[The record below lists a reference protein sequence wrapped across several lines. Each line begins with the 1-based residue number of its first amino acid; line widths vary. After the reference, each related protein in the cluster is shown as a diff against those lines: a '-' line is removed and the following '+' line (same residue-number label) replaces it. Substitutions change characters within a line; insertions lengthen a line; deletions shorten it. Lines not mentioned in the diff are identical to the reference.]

1 MPPTR
6 LAESDMGW
14 SSGTDSHGFR
24 RLLSSLLALSLMG
37 SLWGC
42 DIPTEAPEWDQRWIV
57 PADETTVDVETLLPD
72 GVTVVPG
79 GSAFSVSVDP
89 VSFEETLGNLCT
101 QCQAINGQ
109 VAPKPAFESSIQESA
124 TFPDDVAEATVQK
137 GELVVLATNGFAF
150 DPVRPAAGV
159 TGTLTMSLYDQ
170 SAAGTLLDQIIVD
183 GATESFAVGVTIVK
197 IFEFS
202 GVVRG
207 PLVVV
212 VAVNSPAGDAVT
224 IDVTERLIV
233 DAGVQAL
240 EISSAVIDVSG
251 REFTMDDTE
260 LDLEGVDETVVDH
273 VMSGAL
279 DLEIQ
284 NPWSIGAT
292 FSVTIQGP
300 NTNISKGFNI
310 PPGATSTARVEF
322 SQSEL
327 RSFLG
332 QPNVVLGGH
341 GLVDVGAGQ
350 VTLSPG
356 QVLTL
361 ESQLDLVIR
370 VGGGGD

>member
-6 LAESDMGW
+6 LAESGMGW

-24 RLLSSLLALSLMG
+24 RLLTSLLALSIMG

-42 DIPTEAPEWDQRWIV
+42 DIPTDAPEWEQRWIV

-72 GVTVVPG
+72 GVTVIPG

-89 VSFEETLGNLCT
+89 VSFDETLGNLCAD
-101 QCQAINGQ
+101 CPAVNGM

-124 TFPDDVAEATVQK
+124 ALPDDVAEATVQK
-137 GELVVLATNGFAF
+137 GELVVMATNGFAF
-150 DPVRPAAGV
+150 DPLRPAAGV

-170 SAAGTLLDQIIVD
+170 PAAGILLDQIIVD
-183 GATESFAVGVTIVK
+183 GATESF
-197 IFEFS
+197 
-202 GVVRG
+202 
-207 PLVVV
+207 
-212 VAVNSPAGDAVT
+212 PAGDPVT
-224 IDVTERLIV
+224 IDITERLTV
-233 DAGVQAL
+233 DALVQAL
-240 EISSAVIDVSG
+240 EISSAVIDVSD
-251 REFTMDDTE
+251 REFTMDDTD

-273 VMSGAL
+273 VISGAL

-310 PPGATSTARVEF
+310 PPGATSTALVEF

-341 GLVDVGAGQ
+341 DLVDVGAGQ
-350 VTLSPG
+350 VALSPG

-361 ESQLDLVIR
+361 ESKLDLVIR
-370 VGGGGD
+370 IGGGGD